1 MSESQPCTI
10 LFADVSG
17 STRLFEQK
25 GDVEARRLIAMVLN
39 ALTIVCNQHGGK
51 VIKTIGDEIMCT
63 FRNALQGVLAA
74 CDMQRKMARDIDF
87 VRDNLAVRIGLH
99 NGEVLFEDDDVFGDA
114 VNVAARM
121 TSLAK
126 REQIVTTAST
136 MKDLQGPAI
145 TVRSLGRARVSG
157 KLLPIEIVD
166 VVWQED
172 TSGMT
177 TVQRAVRTS
186 EPEIQPGKLTLR
198 YRDVV
203 IELTP
208 ESDPF
213 TLGRELS
220 PDVVKDGKGLMVVAD
235 WVSRTHASIEYKR
248 GHFVLSDRSTNGT
261 WVRLGESDELRLS
274 RDEVHLRKSGTISL
288 GKGMALNADM
298 LVSFDCESHT
308 ES

>member
-1 MSESQPCTI
+1 MTETQPCTI

-25 GDVEARRLIAMVLN
+25 GDVEARRLIAAVLN

-99 NGEVLFEDDDVFGDA
+99 HGEALLEDDDVFGDA

-136 MKDLQGPAI
+136 LKDLQGPSI
-145 TVRSLGRARVSG
+145 SVRSLGRARVSG

-186 EPEIQPGKLTLR
+186 EPEVLPSKLTLR

-220 PDVVKDGKGLMVVAD
+220 AEAVKEGKGLMVVAD

-261 WVRLGESDELRLS
+261 WVRLGDDDELRLS

-288 GKGMALNADM
+288 GKGMALNGDM
-298 LVSFDCESHT
+298 LVAFDCQSCAEN
-308 ES
+308 

>member
-1 MSESQPCTI
+1 MSDTQPCTI

-39 ALTIVCNQHGGK
+39 ALTVICNSHGGK

-63 FRNALQGVLAA
+63 FKGALQGVLAA

-99 NGEVLFEDDDVFGDA
+99 HGEGLFEDNDVFGDV

-186 EPEIQPGKLTLR
+186 GPEVQPGKLTLR

-213 TLGRELS
+213 TLGREL
-220 PDVVKDGKGLMVVAD
+220 PADAVKDGKGLMVVAD

-261 WVRLGESDELRLS
+261 WVRLGEDDELRLS

-298 LVSFDCESHT
+298 LVLFDCESC
-308 ES
+308 SDN